1 MSPNRETW
9 QKLTVLVLSVP
20 LAIYLITQGGSDP
33 RWGLLFTVV
42 PVIMVVGF
50 LVMFIVHLVRERE

>member
-20 LAIYLITQGGSDP
+20 LAVYLITQGGGDP
-33 RWGLLFTVV
+33 RWGLLFIVV
-42 PVIMVVGF
+42 PPVLVVSL
-50 LVMFIVHLVRERE
+50 LVMFIVHLARERE